1 MSAYCH
7 RWGAPPPRVRRGSQL
22 STHTR
27 WTRFSRKEGQRLIFV
42 LKVYSERL
50 RKKGQ
55 RTGALGTISF
65 GAIRLAEVLV
75 SISVKGNGRL
85 EPSVFWLAKALNVAR
100 KSIHAWKAQLEAHG
114 FLSWTRRYDRVETP
128 GQKGPQLRQTS
139 NAYVLRV
146 PVKAIEA
153 ADRLNGGQSKPP
165 PVVAPRLSAAL
176 DLLAVAITDEAHRK
190 LERESPQVSEPRLTF
205 FTPRELR
212 MNGA

>member
-1 MSAYCH
+1 MSAYFH

-22 STHTR
+22 SANTR
-27 WTRFSRKEGQRLIFV
+27 WMRFSRKEGQRLIFV

-50 RKKGQ
+50 RQKGQ

-85 EPSVFWLAKALNVAR
+85 EPSVGWLAKALNVAR
-100 KSIHAWKAQLEAHG
+100 KSVHAWKAQLEAHG

-128 GQKGPQLRQTS
+128 GQKGPQLKQTS

-146 PVKAIEA
+146 PAEAIEA
-153 ADRLNGGQSKPP
+153 ADHLNGGQPKPP
-165 PVVAPRLSAAL
+165 PVVAPHLSVAL
-176 DLLAVAITDEAHRK
+176 DLLSAAITDEAHRK
-190 LERESPQVSEPRLTF
+190 LERESPQVSEPRLTL
-205 FTPRELR
+205 FTPRGQR
-212 MNGA
+212 TNDA